1 MPSPFIEVKSL
12 PFPGTGEGGIFT
24 NRNFFYKC
32 KFPLQKENLC
42 TVFRAFPAS
51 AATQWYLTQNNP
63 YAKEAYFAVA
73 YSGTPHSA
81 L

>member
-1 MPSPFIEVKSL
+1 MCIGFRVFLHLLVLSGIYLFI
-12 PFPGTGEGGIFT
+12 FI
-24 NRNFFYKC
+24 
-32 KFPLQKENLC
+32 
-42 TVFRAFPAS
+42 
-51 AATQWYLTQNNP
+51 QWYLTQNNP